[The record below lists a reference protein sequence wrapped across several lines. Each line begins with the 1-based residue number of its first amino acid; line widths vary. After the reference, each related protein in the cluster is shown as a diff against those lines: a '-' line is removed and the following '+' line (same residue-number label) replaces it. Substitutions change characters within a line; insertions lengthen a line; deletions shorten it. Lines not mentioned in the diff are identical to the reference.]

1 MKNTW
6 LALSLPGMLV
16 ALLGACGEEDT
27 HEHVAEDFATLA
39 ECQAHYEEEG
49 HSADE
54 ITELCA
60 GLT

>member
-1 MKNTW
+1 MQNTF
-6 LALSLPGMLV
+6 LTV
-16 ALLGACGEEDT
+16 AVLGLLGSACGEEDP
-27 HEHVAEDFATLA
+27 HEHEAEDFATLA

>member
-1 MKNTW
+1 MKNIW
-6 LALSLPGMLV
+6 LALSLLGML
-16 ALLGACGEEDT
+16 AAACGEEDT
-27 HEHVAEDFATLA
+27 HEHDAEDFATLA